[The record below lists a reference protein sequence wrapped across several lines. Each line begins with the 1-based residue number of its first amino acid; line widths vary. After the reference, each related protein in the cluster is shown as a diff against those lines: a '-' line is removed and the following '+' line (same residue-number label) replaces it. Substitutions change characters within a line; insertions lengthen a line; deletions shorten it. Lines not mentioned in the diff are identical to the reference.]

1 MVIRWLIGVAT
12 AAKQQRRRVM
22 LFTLAIFS
30 VLTLSFSVLNANT
43 SSAQPVNTSNYSAG
57 VSTCSIEMVGWVI
70 CPTLRTIAR
79 MGDYGFAFINKTF
92 LEIDYS
98 LTNTQSGTYKA
109 WEVMRNIA
117 NIVFVLVFLII
128 IYSQV
133 TGKNSGG
140 YSIKR
145 MLPRLI
151 LGAVFVN
158 LSYFICAI
166 GAELSNVLGSVIFSI
181 TNGVVEQI
189 GGTPGMS
196 LAAAQDGFKDGVL
209 TEIVS
214 SMLTKTG
221 TVWILLAPI
230 AIVTTG
236 IAVVSAVAL
245 VLLIARKVVASM
257 LILISPLMFV
267 AYLLPNTENYFKQWV
282 RLSLQLLLIYPVIA
296 LLLGAGQIV
305 SATIDSIGDSG
316 YKVEDDNYETKSGST
331 STSAMTRLAA
341 AAAAVMPLLGV
352 WFVMKGVTTVAT
364 SAGSKLSD
372 ASRGIR
378 KSDKSEA
385 RMGKLAGKTPPT
397 KSAVAGG
404 NFDKR
409 PTFMRRRR
417 KSALG
422 GSAIGT
428 GNPAGGGLRRPGTGA
443 DKSNTGMP
451 TASPTAND
459 PLSAGALGQGLSE
472 AKAEEINN
480 AQLAQAAQAKVE
492 GTDGLNVDADAIQAS
507 LSKKDKDDDKKKTDF
522 NNKQKPPSKD
532 QMRSFGAAGGQQ
544 SSGGSNGQAPNGG
557 QANEYRAP
565 SMAQAGGINTQ
576 NAGQANTNS
585 VQQIVAVPVQVDAS
599 ALLGKKPGG
608 EATAAN
614 AVGQFGVH
622 DQVPVSG
629 SEAKAKARA
638 QKYIFDA
645 ANDVEE
651 ARKAL
656 DLKLT
661 EKKDDDTID
670 LIHKDSK

>member
-1 MVIRWLIGVAT
+1 
-12 AAKQQRRRVM
+12 
-22 LFTLAIFS
+22 
-30 VLTLSFSVLNANT
+30 
-43 SSAQPVNTSNYSAG
+43 
-57 VSTCSIEMVGWVI
+57 
-70 CPTLRTIAR
+70 
-79 MGDYGFAFINKTF
+79 
-92 LEIDYS
+92 
-98 LTNTQSGTYKA
+98 
-109 WEVMRNIA
+109 
-117 NIVFVLVFLII
+117 
-128 IYSQV
+128 
-133 TGKNSGG
+133 
-140 YSIKR
+140 
-145 MLPRLI
+145 
-151 LGAVFVN
+151 
-158 LSYFICAI
+158 
-166 GAELSNVLGSVIFSI
+166 
-181 TNGVVEQI
+181 
-189 GGTPGMS
+189 
-196 LAAAQDGFKDGVL
+196 
-209 TEIVS
+209 
-214 SMLTKTG
+214 
-221 TVWILLAPI
+221 
-230 AIVTTG
+230 
-236 IAVVSAVAL
+236 
-245 VLLIARKVVASM
+245 
-257 LILISPLMFV
+257 
-267 AYLLPNTENYFKQWV
+267 
-282 RLSLQLLLIYPVIA
+282 
-296 LLLGAGQIV
+296 
-305 SATIDSIGDSG
+305 
-316 YKVEDDNYETKSGST
+316 
-331 STSAMTRLAA
+331 
-341 AAAAVMPLLGV
+341 
-352 WFVMKGVTTVAT
+352 
-364 SAGSKLSD
+364 
-372 ASRGIR
+372 
-378 KSDKSEA
+378 
-385 RMGKLAGKTPPT
+385 
-397 KSAVAGG
+397 
-404 NFDKR
+404 
-409 PTFMRRRR
+409 MRRRR